1 MKTKVNKSNLLKRA
15 WSIYRGTSVYSFSF
29 SDSLKRA
36 WEVEKENIAYAE
48 RKEQEAAEKE
58 AEAKRLAEHKAKNGE
73 ANWNEIMGSYIADQ
87 YANAPAGTYFGD

>member
-15 WSIYRGTSVYSFSF
+15 WNIYRGTSVYSLSF

-36 WEVEKENIAYAE
+36 WEVEKANIAYAE
-48 RKEQEAAEKE
+48 RKEQEAAEKINFKSSNV
-58 AEAKRLAEHKAKNGE
+58 AS
-73 ANWNEIMGSYIADQ
+73 NWNEIMGSYIAEQ